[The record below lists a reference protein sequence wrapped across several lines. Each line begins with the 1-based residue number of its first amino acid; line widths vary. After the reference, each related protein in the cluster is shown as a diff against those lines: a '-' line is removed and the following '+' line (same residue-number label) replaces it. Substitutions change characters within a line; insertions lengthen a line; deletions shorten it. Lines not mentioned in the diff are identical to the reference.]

1 MPGFPPKYAV
11 VEIYT
16 RRVVSIDGKVRQGE
30 CLRCGKCCFDI
41 RGNPCEFLES
51 GNTCRIQNMKPLI
64 CLLYPVP
71 DGPRKAG
78 CEGCG
83 LWYEEER

>member
-1 MPGFPPKYAV
+1 MPGFPPKHAV

-16 RRVVSIDGKVRQGE
+16 RQVVSVDGQARKGE

-41 RGNPCEFLES
+41 RGNPCEFLVGEPS
-51 GNTCRIQNMKPLI
+51 KYACRIQQNKPLI

-71 DGPRKAG
+71 GGPSNP
-78 CEGCG
+78 GCG
-83 LWYEEER
+83 LYYE